1 MIFGMSYAAFTN
13 LHVILSLIGILVGIF
28 VLFGMVANQYS
39 ASLTAVFLAATVLTS
54 LTGFPIPPFGFDAA
68 RAVGLLTVVLEAV
81 AIVALY
87 LFRLEGPWRWSF
99 VAAAVASLYFNCFV
113 GVAQTFQKVAYF
125 NAFAPTQTE
134 PPFAIAQIAVLA
146 IFIAL
151 GYVAV
156 RRFHPDLRA

>member
-1 MIFGMSYAAFTN
+1 
-13 LHVILSLIGILVGIF
+13 
-28 VLFGMVANQYS
+28 
-39 ASLTAVFLAATVLTS
+39 
-54 LTGFPIPPFGFDAA
+54 
-68 RAVGLLTVVLEAV
+68 
-81 AIVALY
+81 

-99 VAAAVASLYFNCFV
+99 VASLYFNCFV